1 MIIAG
6 LTGSIGMGKSE
17 TAKMFRALGIPVYDA
32 DAAVH
37 AIYAPGGS
45 AVAPVEAAFPGVTN
59 ANGVDRD
66 ALAKR
71 VLNDPAALKKLEAIV
86 HPLVGLEQQKFLEQ
100 AAAENRELIVIDVP
114 LLYETGGQKRVDCVV
129 LVSAP
134 YELQRER
141 VLARPGMSEEKFQS
155 ILAKQVTDAQKRQL
169 ADYIIDSSQGL
180 ESAMAQVAALIP
192 LLKKVPARAWASR
205 LRETGDTGAMRK
217 QQTEK
222 G

>member
-1 MIIAG
+1 MVIVG

-17 TAKMFRALGIPVYDA
+17 TAKMFRRLGIAVYDA

-37 AIYAPGGS
+37 GIYAPGGS
-45 AVAPVEAAFPGVTN
+45 AVAPIEEAFPGVTGP
-59 ANGVDRD
+59 NGVDRD

-71 VLNDPAALKKLEAIV
+71 VLNDPAALKKLESIV
-86 HPLVGLEQQKFLEQ
+86 HPLVGLEQQKFLAQ
-100 AAAENRELIVIDVP
+100 AAAEKAEIIVIDVP

-155 ILAKQVTDAQKRQL
+155 ILAKQVPDAQKREQ
-169 ADYIIDSSQGL
+169 ADYIIDSSKGL
-180 ESAMAQVAALIP
+180 EAAMAQVEALIP
-192 LLKKVPARAWASR
+192 LLRKVPARAWAQ
-205 LRETGDTGAMRK
+205 RK
-217 QQTEK
+217 QQDAT

>member
-1 MIIAG
+1 MVIVG

-17 TAKMFRALGIPVYDA
+17 TAKMFRRLGVPVYDA

-37 AIYAPGGS
+37 DIYAPGGS
-45 AVAPVEAAFPGVTN
+45 AVAPIEAAFPGVTG

-71 VLNDPAALKKLEAIV
+71 VLNDAAALKKLESIV

-100 AAAENRELIVIDVP
+100 AAAQNAEIIVIDVP

-141 VLARPGMSEEKFQS
+141 VLERAGMSEEKFQA
-155 ILAKQVTDAQKRQL
+155 ILAKQVPDAEKRRQ
-169 ADYIIDSSQGL
+169 ADFIIDSSQGL
-180 ESAMAQVAALIP
+180 DSAMAQVEALMP
-192 LLKKVPARAWASR
+192 LLKKIPAKAWNA
-205 LRETGDTGAMRK
+205 RK
-217 QQTEK
+217 QQNSK
-222 G
+222 A

>member
-1 MIIAG
+1 MVIVG

-17 TAKMFRALGIPVYDA
+17 TAKMFRKLGIPVYDA

-45 AVAPVEAAFPGVTN
+45 AVAPIEGAFPGVTG
-59 ANGVDRD
+59 ANGVDRE
-66 ALAKR
+66 ALAKQ
-71 VLNDPAALKKLEAIV
+71 VLNDAAALKKLESIV

-100 AAAENRELIVIDVP
+100 AAAENVEIIVIDVP

-141 VLARPGMSEEKFQS
+141 VLERPGMSEEKFQA
-155 ILAKQVTDAQKRQL
+155 ILSKQVPDAQKREQ
-169 ADYIIDSSQGL
+169 ADFIIDSSQGL
-180 ESAMAQVAALIP
+180 EPAMAQVEALIP
-192 LLKKVPARAWASR
+192 LLKKVPGRAWDSRRQQNTTAS
-205 LRETGDTGAMRK
+205 
-217 QQTEK
+217 
-222 G
+222 

>member
-1 MIIAG
+1 MVIVG

-17 TAKMFRALGIPVYDA
+17 TAKMFRKLGVPVYDA

-45 AVAPVEAAFPGVTN
+45 AVAPIEEAFPGVTN
-59 ANGVDRD
+59 ASGVDRD
-66 ALAKR
+66 ALAKL
-71 VLNDPAALKKLEAIV
+71 VLNDPVALKKLESIV
-86 HPLVGLEQQKFLEQ
+86 HPLVGREQQKFLEQ
-100 AAAENRELIVIDVP
+100 AAADKAEIIVIDVP

-141 VLARPGMSEEKFQS
+141 VLARPGMHEEKFQA
-155 ILAKQVTDAQKRQL
+155 ILAKQVPDAQKRQQ

-180 ESAMAQVAALIP
+180 ESAQVQVEALIP
-192 LLKKVPARAWASR
+192 LLKEIPAKAWQAR
-205 LRETGDTGAMRK
+205 N
-217 QQTEK
+217 QQNEK

>member
-1 MIIAG
+1 MVIVG

-17 TAKMFRALGIPVYDA
+17 TAKMFRRLGIAVYDA

-37 AIYAPGGS
+37 GIYAPGGS
-45 AVAPVEAAFPGVTN
+45 AVAPIEEAFPGVTGP
-59 ANGVDRD
+59 NGVDRD

-71 VLNDPAALKKLEAIV
+71 VLNDPAALKKLESIV
-86 HPLVGLEQQKFLEQ
+86 HPLVGLEQQKFLAQ
-100 AAAENRELIVIDVP
+100 AAAEKAEMIVIDVP

-141 VLARPGMSEEKFQS
+141 VLERPGMSEEKFQS
-155 ILAKQVTDAQKRQL
+155 ILAKQVPDAQKREQ
-169 ADYIIDSSQGL
+169 ADYIIDSSKGL
-180 ESAMAQVAALIP
+180 EAAMAQVEALIP
-192 LLKKVPARAWASR
+192 LLRKVPARAWAQ
-205 LRETGDTGAMRK
+205 RK
-217 QQTEK
+217 QQDAT

>member
-1 MIIAG
+1 MVIVG

-17 TAKMFRALGIPVYDA
+17 TAKMFRSLGVPVYDA

-45 AVAPVEAAFPGVTN
+45 AVAPIEAAFPGVTN

-66 ALAKR
+66 ALAKL

-100 AAAENRELIVIDVP
+100 AAAENADIIVIDVP

-141 VLARPGMSEEKFQS
+141 VLMRPGMSEEKFQS
-155 ILAKQVTDAQKRQL
+155 ILAKQVPDAEKRRQ
-169 ADYIIDSSQGL
+169 ADYIIDSSQGI
-180 ESAMAQVAALIP
+180 EPAMAQVKDLIP
-192 LLKKVPARAWASR
+192 LLKKVPAKAWASR
-205 LRETGDTGAMRK
+205 RGDASESSQLRRQDS
-217 QQTEK
+217 EK

>member
-1 MIIAG
+1 MVIVG

-17 TAKMFRALGIPVYDA
+17 TAKMFRTLGIAVYDA

-45 AVAPVEAAFPGVTN
+45 AVAPIEAAFPGVTGV
-59 ANGVDRD
+59 NGVDRE
-66 ALAKR
+66 ALAKQ
-71 VLNDPAALKKLEAIV
+71 VLNDSAALKKLESIV
-86 HPLVGLEQQKFLEQ
+86 HPLVGLEQQKFLQQ
-100 AAAENRELIVIDVP
+100 AAAENAGIVVIDVP
-114 LLYETGGQKRVDCVV
+114 LLYETGGESRVDCVV

-141 VLARPGMSEEKFQS
+141 VLARPGMIEEKFQA
-155 ILAKQVTDAQKRQL
+155 ILAKQVPDAEKRQK

-180 ESAMAQVAALIP
+180 EPAMAQVEALIP
-192 LLKKVPARAWASR
+192 LLKKTPARAW
-205 LRETGDTGAMRK
+205 DKRK
-217 QQTEK
+217 HQTQK

>member
-1 MIIAG
+1 MVIIG

-17 TAKMFRALGIPVYDA
+17 TAKMFRKLGIPVYDA

-45 AVAPVEAAFPGVTN
+45 AVAPIEAAFPGVTG
-59 ANGVDRD
+59 ANGVDRE
-66 ALAKR
+66 ALAKQ
-71 VLNDPAALKKLEAIV
+71 VLNDAAALKKLESIV

-100 AAAENRELIVIDVP
+100 ATAEKAEIVVIDVP

-141 VLARPGMSEEKFQS
+141 VLARPGMSEEKFQA
-155 ILAKQVTDAQKRQL
+155 ILAKQVPDAQKREQ

-180 ESAMAQVAALIP
+180 EPAMAQVEALIP
-192 LLKKVPARAWASR
+192 LLKKVSAKAWDSR
-205 LRETGDTGAMRK
+205 R
-217 QQTEK
+217 QQSEK

>member
-1 MIIAG
+1 MVIVG

-17 TAKMFRALGIPVYDA
+17 TAKMFRRLGIAVYDA

-37 AIYAPGGS
+37 GIYAPGGS
-45 AVAPVEAAFPGVTN
+45 AVAPIEEAFPGVTGP
-59 ANGVDRD
+59 NGVDRD

-71 VLNDPAALKKLEAIV
+71 VLNDPAALKKLESIV
-86 HPLVGLEQQKFLEQ
+86 HPLVGLEQQKFLAQ
-100 AAAENRELIVIDVP
+100 AAAEKAEMIVIDVP

-155 ILAKQVTDAQKRQL
+155 ILAKQVPDAQKREQ
-169 ADYIIDSSQGL
+169 ADYIIDSSKGL
-180 ESAMAQVAALIP
+180 EAAMAQVEALIP
-192 LLKKVPARAWASR
+192 LLRKVPARAWAQ
-205 LRETGDTGAMRK
+205 RK
-217 QQTEK
+217 QQDAT

>member
-1 MIIAG
+1 MVIVG

-17 TAKMFRALGIPVYDA
+17 TAKMFRRLGIAVYDA

-37 AIYAPGGS
+37 GIYAPGGS
-45 AVAPVEAAFPGVTN
+45 AVAPIEEAFPGVTGP
-59 ANGVDRD
+59 NGVDRD

-71 VLNDPAALKKLEAIV
+71 VLNDPAALKKLESIV
-86 HPLVGLEQQKFLEQ
+86 HPLVGLEQQKFLAQ
-100 AAAENRELIVIDVP
+100 AAAEKAEMIVIDVP

-141 VLARPGMSEEKFQS
+141 VLERPGMSEEKFQS
-155 ILAKQVTDAQKRQL
+155 ILAKQVPDAQKREQ
-169 ADYIIDSSQGL
+169 ADYIIDSSKGL
-180 ESAMAQVAALIP
+180 EAAMAQVEALIP
-192 LLKKVPARAWASR
+192 LLRKVPARAWAQ
-205 LRETGDTGAMRK
+205 RK
-217 QQTEK
+217 QQNAT